1 MTRYK
6 KGYNEMENI
15 AIFASGN
22 GTNAQALMDYFSTHS
37 SARIA
42 LLVSNKSQAYALKRA
57 QMQNI
62 PTALISRTTPTGDL
76 ITTLHAHNVRWI
88 ILAGYLALIPSE
100 LITIFSRHIINL
112 HPALLPKYGG
122 KGMYGDHVHKA
133 VLAAGETRSG
143 ITIHYVNEQYDSGAI
158 IFQASSPVLTED
170 TPDTLAARIHLL
182 EHRYLPL
189 ITDLL
194 ISRQV

>member
-1 MTRYK
+1 
-6 KGYNEMENI
+6 MENI

-62 PTALISRTTPTGDL
+62 PTKIINRTTTAGDL
-76 ITTLHAHNVRWI
+76 ITTLHAHHVQWI

-100 LITIFSRHIINL
+100 LITVFSRRIINL

-133 VLAAGETRSG
+133 VLAAGETHSG

-158 IFQASSPVLTED
+158 IFQASCPVLTED

-182 EHRYLPL
+182 EHQYLPL